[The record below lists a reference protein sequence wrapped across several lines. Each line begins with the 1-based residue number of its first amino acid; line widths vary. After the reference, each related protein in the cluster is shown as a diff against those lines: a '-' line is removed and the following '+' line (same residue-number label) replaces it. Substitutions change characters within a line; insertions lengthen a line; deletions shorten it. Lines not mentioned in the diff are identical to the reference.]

1 MAPYTRRG
9 MPGPLISRTLSR
21 ASALRKLPLLRL
33 LALAEVIVVARE
45 HINKLEPD
53 ERRRLVEL
61 IRRGRA
67 RPSNL
72 SARERRELSAL
83 VAKAEPREFVSRA
96 VEKIAGMPLWTKEQ
110 DRR

>member
-1 MAPYTRRG
+1 M
-9 MPGPLISRTLSR
+9 
-21 ASALRKLPLLRL
+21 RL
-33 LALAEVIVVARE
+33 LAAAEVIVLARE
-45 HINKLEPD
+45 HMNKLEPQ

-61 IRRGRA
+61 VKRGRA

-72 SARERRELSAL
+72 SARERRELTAL

-96 VEKIAGMPLWTKEQ
+96 VEKIAGVPLWTKER

>member
-1 MAPYTRRG
+1 
-9 MPGPLISRTLSR
+9 MPGPFLTRTLSR
-21 ASALRKLPLLRL
+21 TRLLRKLPLVRL
-33 LALAEVIVVARE
+33 MAVAEVIVLARE
-45 HINKLEPD
+45 HMNKLEPP

-61 IRRGRA
+61 VRRGRA

-83 VAKAEPREFVSRA
+83 VAKAEPRQFVTRA
-96 VEKIAGMPLWTKEQ
+96 VEKIAGVPLWSREQ